1 MVMIAVIHICA
12 NFYILIVRIIH
23 SGKGGGL
30 MAVKDI
36 MDALRNE
43 SLEDLGIQANL
54 AQLVKDI
61 KLVGKELNIV
71 VGVDKPD
78 LQGIVRD
85 RIHKA
90 LESTQ
95 DIERVNIKFTTA
107 PPPRESSQAQPQMP
121 VGQPAFTKR
130 SVPGVRNILVVGSG
144 KGGVGKSTVSANL
157 ALSLAKL
164 GFKVG
169 LLDADIY
176 GPSIPTLLGIKGER
190 VEVNDRNKIVP
201 IEKFGIK
208 VLSIGLMLPSED
220 TPVIWRGP
228 MLMKA
233 LTQFLFDVEWGE
245 LDYLILDLPPG
256 TGDVQLTLAQNV
268 KIEGA
273 IIVTTPQDVA
283 LADVRKATSMFKE
296 VDIPIV
302 GVVENMAYF
311 VCPESGNKYYIFG
324 KGKTAVF
331 ATTYGLR
338 VLGSI
343 PIEPRVAEK
352 SDEGEPIVISEPGS
366 EAAGVFVS
374 IAKVIAQEVH

>member
-1 MVMIAVIHICA
+1 
-12 NFYILIVRIIH
+12 
-23 SGKGGGL
+23 

-36 MDALRNE
+36 MDALKAE

-61 KLVGKELNIV
+61 KLVGKELSVV
-71 VGVDKPD
+71 VGVDRPE
-78 LQGIVRD
+78 LQSAVRD
-85 RIHKA
+85 RLQKA
-90 LESTQ
+90 LLKSGEV
-95 DIERVNIKFTTA
+95 DKVNVKFTTA
-107 PPPRESSQAQPQMP
+107 PPPKEHTHAPQQAPM
-121 VGQPAFTKR
+121 GQPAFTKR
-130 SVPGVRNILVVGSG
+130 GVPGVRNIILVGSG

-176 GPSIPTLLGIKGER
+176 GPSIPTLFGIKGER
-190 VEVNDRNKIVP
+190 VEVNEQNKIIP
-201 IEKFGIK
+201 KEKFGIK

-233 LTQFLFDVEWGE
+233 LTQFMFDVEWGE

-268 KIEGA
+268 KIDGA
-273 IIVTTPQDVA
+273 IVVTTPQDVA

-311 VCPESGNKYYIFG
+311 VCPESQKKYYIFG

-343 PIEPRVAEK
+343 PIDPEVAEK
-352 SDEGEPIVISEPGS
+352 SDEGDPIVVSEPDS
-366 EAAGVFVS
+366 ETARVFTA
-374 IAKVIAQEVH
+374 IAKVVAEEVH